1 MAKESK
7 WTDPN
12 VNDPRMQYFAA
23 CTKNNSVAKPILSKI
38 IDKALVLRD
47 LHLNNGDSEG
57 LKDNFM
63 MD

>member
-7 WTDPN
+7 LTDRN
-12 VNDPRMQYFAA
+12 VLDPRMQYFAA

-38 IDKALVLRD
+38 INKALVLRD

-57 LKDNFM
+57 LRDNFM